1 MILTESSL
9 RVLIRR
15 LIFEQVVGY
24 ETPAQKKQGDENPD
38 YVDDGDVSMSST
50 PGSQPDKLA
59 TQDAVRQ
66 LTQQRQSQLDSG
78 STVDAEETGRELGA
92 VRKRRG

>member
-1 MILTESSL
+1 MILREFQL
-9 RVLIRR
+9 RQLVRQ

-24 ETPAQKKQGDENPD
+24 EAPAQKKQGEDNPD
-38 YVDDGDVSMSST
+38 YVDDGDVSMASD
-50 PGSQPDKLA
+50 PGSSQDKLA

-78 STVDAEETGRELGA
+78 KTVDAEETGRQLDT